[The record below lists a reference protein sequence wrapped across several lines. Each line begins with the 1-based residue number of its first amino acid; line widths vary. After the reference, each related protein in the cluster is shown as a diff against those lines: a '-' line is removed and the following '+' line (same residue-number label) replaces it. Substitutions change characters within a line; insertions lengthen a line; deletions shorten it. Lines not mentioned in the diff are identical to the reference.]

1 MKDLSLFNDIP
12 NLSMDYIKSLQVDE
26 NFNFLPTKDGSTKI
40 GKKINMGYNC
50 YAIKLYKITNNWE
63 KLEKNKKN

>member
-40 GKKINMGYNC
+40 GKK
-50 YAIKLYKITNNWE
+50 
-63 KLEKNKKN
+63 

>member
-26 NFNFLPTKDGSTKI
+26 NFNFLPTKRWIHK
-40 GKKINMGYNC
+40 
-50 YAIKLYKITNNWE
+50 NW
-63 KLEKNKKN
+63 KKNKHGLQLLCN